1 MVSFNVAHML
11 IWATYLLTTL
21 GFYFNIYLKINK
33 VFITSLYKI
42 NYIIN
47 KREEKL
53 MEETDEKLVKR
64 LLFSIY
70 SKYKDIYL
78 KAVLDKLPFY

>member
-1 MVSFNVAHML
+1 
-11 IWATYLLTTL
+11 
-21 GFYFNIYLKINK
+21 
-33 VFITSLYKI
+33 
-42 NYIIN
+42 
-47 KREEKL
+47 